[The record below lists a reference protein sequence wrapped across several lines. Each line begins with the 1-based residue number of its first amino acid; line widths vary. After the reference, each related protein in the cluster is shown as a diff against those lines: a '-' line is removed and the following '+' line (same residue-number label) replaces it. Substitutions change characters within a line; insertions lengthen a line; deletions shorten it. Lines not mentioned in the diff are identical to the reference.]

1 MVEPQKTR
9 FDSVLLFPAVRFGDH
24 RGLFEV
30 LYEETSI
37 SRHLTEGTRFV
48 QDNISCSHRGV
59 LRGMHF
65 QKDPYA
71 QGKLVTCIS
80 GEIYDVV
87 VDIRPSSPDF
97 LKWEGFTLSQENG
110 HHLYVPPGFA
120 HGFLAMTDAAI
131 VHYKVTKE
139 YRPDAECTIAWNDKD
154 IAIDWPLDEAPII
167 SSKDEVYD
175 KAIDIL
181 ALKKPH

>member
-9 FDSVLLFPAVRFGDH
+9 FDGVLLFPAVRFRDH
-24 RGLFEV
+24 RGQFEV
-30 LYEETSI
+30 LYEEVSI
-37 SRHLTEGTRFV
+37 TRHLAEGTKFV
-48 QDNISCSHRGV
+48 QDNISRSHRGV

-65 QKDPYA
+65 QQEPYG
-71 QGKLVTCIS
+71 QGKLVTCFL

-110 HHLYVPPGFA
+110 HRLYVPPGFA
-120 HGFLAMTDAAI
+120 HGFLAMNNGAV
-131 VHYKVTKE
+131 VHYKVTNE
-139 YRPDAECTIAWNDKD
+139 YHPDAECVISWNDPD
-154 IAIDWPLDEAPII
+154 IGIEWPLDEPPII
-167 SSKDEVYD
+167 SSKDEIND

-181 ALKKPH
+181 NPIKPQ